1 MDAHAH
7 PRDHRLPIESSLHLR
22 SRFMET
28 LADRAAQSLT
38 RHPAPALPIDEL
50 TEQVRGG
57 GVAVGAGVLLRALE
71 ARPDLFR
78 VLDPW
83 RGPWRSAARPAG
95 QDTRWVVS
103 LGRSTLDRDPR
114 ARLKASVV
122 HLGRTLDERSVTSL
136 ARWLGMVREMS
147 GAERYAPSRTNQAE
161 RQSPSASTSIS
172 AKPA

>member
-1 MDAHAH
+1 
-7 PRDHRLPIESSLHLR
+7 
-22 SRFMET
+22 MET

-57 GVAVGAGVLLRALE
+57 GTAVGADVLLRALE

-83 RGPWRSAARPAG
+83 RGPWRPAARAARG
-95 QDTRWVVS
+95 ARWVVP
-103 LGRSTLDRDPR
+103 LGPATLDRDPS

-122 HLGRTLDERSVTSL
+122 HLGRTLDERSVTDL
-136 ARWLGMVREMS
+136 ARWLGMVREMT
-147 GAERYAPSRTNQAE
+147 GGPGYATGRTNQPE
-161 RQSPSASTSIS
+161 RQSPSASTSTRVN
-172 AKPA
+172 PA